1 MPSRFSVPRQA
12 PFFTKTLQIGAC
24 PRINANN
31 KGVFPSISGAFNGYL
46 GIDSMNNS
54 QIAAAVL
61 SSTTRHSSCKGFR
74 PFKFAAS
81 ALILDSLHAK
91 EFYSRHL
98 KSLHSLRAQ
107 SMSVRLLSTPTDSTN
122 ATVTPCLV
130 ILRHLLHS
138 APVAVVN
145 PDHIDYV
152 SEIWRTTLYFRRLHD
167 VVAFVDIL
175 QDPAPNNPY
184 LHHVALTLEPH
195 PRIPIRAQSKVADRP
210 YYSVRLMQHH
220 ACVVFSDYQRFVSNT
235 KLMFEYIL
243 NRAFADQVYAIRC
256 FKCLVTEEVS
266 FANEEENLPNITP
279 ACSKFDSSSKFI
291 VDCPYSTMCMKTIST
306 MYLQYGLEQN
316 TITRGCA
323 PQKSST
329 LVFRNGN
336 WHKEDSVKDVYVEEC
351 RLINENVLAA
361 SVVAIFGFGLHAYF
375 HFDLHTFASFSTKHK
390 NTTSSR
396 CKRTAAC
403 NGYFVLLFNIL
414 NSKGPDI
421 CSNKSEHKI
430 ARLPTIL
437 RNVHTTPKVQADE
450 INVPPAIGSKP
461 NDRFEGPQDLYIST
475 EATPKQYPLPYR
487 SNQRPYKDATV
498 MAKRDTKLLHSP
510 RASLSV
516 EATALLY
523 FRSKSA

>member
-1 MPSRFSVPRQA
+1 MPSRFSVPRHA

-81 ALILDSLHAK
+81 ALILDSVSS
-91 EFYSRHL
+91 SRTMD
-98 KSLHSLRAQ
+98 KW
-107 SMSVRLLSTPTDSTN
+107 P
-122 ATVTPCLV
+122 
-130 ILRHLLHS
+130 
-138 APVAVVN
+138 
-145 PDHIDYV
+145 
-152 SEIWRTTLYFRRLHD
+152 
-167 VVAFVDIL
+167 
-175 QDPAPNNPY
+175 
-184 LHHVALTLEPH
+184 PH
-195 PRIPIRAQSKVADRP
+195 QA
-210 YYSVRLMQHH
+210 
-220 ACVVFSDYQRFVSNT
+220 
-235 KLMFEYIL
+235 
-243 NRAFADQVYAIRC
+243 YAIRC

-291 VDCPYSTMCMKTIST
+291 VECPYSTMCMKTIST

-361 SVVAIFGFGLHAYF
+361 SVRTYVQSLVASNHPNVSKLNP
-375 HFDLHTFASFSTKHK
+375 S
-390 NTTSSR
+390 NTLINWR
-396 CKRTAAC
+396 H
-403 NGYFVLLFNIL
+403 LLPQQR
-414 NSKGPDI
+414 S
-421 CSNKSEHKI
+421 KSEHKI
-430 ARLPTIL
+430 ARLPRIL

-461 NDRFEGPQDLYIST
+461 NGRFEGPQDLYIST

-487 SNQRPYKDATV
+487 SNQV
-498 MAKRDTKLLHSP
+498 H
-510 RASLSV
+510 
-516 EATALLY
+516 
-523 FRSKSA
+523 